1 MDLPG
6 VKLLPQTQDHNVC
19 VHTWSARQLDVL
31 EYVFP
36 ASAPFFASV
45 VDESDVSTL
54 SPVTC
59 MGG

>member
-6 VKLLPQTQDHNVC
+6 LKLLPQTQDHNVC
-19 VHTWSARQLDVL
+19 VHTWSAGQLGVL

-36 ASAPFFASV
+36 ANASFFASV
-45 VDESDVSTL
+45 VDESDVWSL